1 MFISAALYS
10 YVVFSSAF
18 ANGNI
23 TLDVLPVKGPQGPP
37 LRAAEP
43 SLKVGQFGMRPASY
57 WQVQYLCNAVM
68 WDCV

>member
-1 MFISAALYS
+1 MGKTVFIGMFDVCS
-10 YVVFSSAF
+10 YAVFSSAF

-43 SLKVGQFGMRPASY
+43 SLKVG
-57 WQVQYLCNAVM
+57 
-68 WDCV
+68 